1 MKCHITIT
9 KNYHPKV
16 ELVFFKNISLSNWR
30 IPKFILR
37 IKLKENINWHSII
50 GFDFFKYTLDQQ
62 QIGLI
67 ENVA

>member
-1 MKCHITIT
+1 M
-9 KNYHPKV
+9 

-50 GFDFFKYTLDQQ
+50 GFDIFKYTLDQQ